1 MLITARLR
9 AESGESMS
17 DEPFHIPDH
26 LMTGQEVMAEVE
38 RYFAFNLGNPILA
51 APILDHFKK
60 TGNVVHAVMTTFRL
74 EKVTMYRRRP

>member
-1 MLITARLR
+1 
-9 AESGESMS
+9 
-17 DEPFHIPDH
+17 
-26 LMTGQEVMAEVE
+26 MAEVE
-38 RYFAFNLGNPILA
+38 RYFALNLGNPILA